1 MVEGLKKAVT
11 LDRKRG
17 KKQPL
22 YQQVC
27 SEVSKLIAGQNL
39 QGGYSLPSI
48 SALAKML
55 KINYRTAKLAYEMLA
70 KEDVVT
76 YIPNKGAVVKNNKPA
91 ETSKQIHITYIRP
104 KINSVWVE
112 ISSGIERFCTEN
124 NIEFSIV
131 DAGGSHEVYLNAL
144 QNPIKPEEG
153 LLVVPYELPQY
164 KEVIGGRINKGVRIV
179 FIDRELLGIEA
190 SSVSADHFVGVYNA
204 TMHLLQTHK
213 RPVYYFGQ
221 SKSPS
226 SSRNWFEAWKT
237 AMNEYG
243 YHSVDSYVYNLHAE
257 EATLVTHKWHAIED
271 AAAAAMEFLKSVKE
285 KPFSVF
291 VGGDHIAKGIY
302 LAAREIEMQIGRDIF
317 IVGYGNI
324 PMSERFDV
332 PLSSVDQNSE
342 LVGYRSAELLYRQ
355 LKGELHKN
363 VQIVCPTKLYVR
375 QSSTGTK

>member
-11 LDRKRG
+11 LDRKKG

-27 SEVSKLIAGQNL
+27 SEVSKLIVGQNL

-76 YIPNKGAVVKNNKPA
+76 YVPNKGAVVKNNKSA
-91 ETSKQIHITYIRP
+91 EIPKQTHITYIRP

-112 ISSGIERFCTEN
+112 ISSGIERFCTEHN
-124 NIEFSIV
+124 VEFSII
-131 DAGGSHEVYLNAL
+131 DAGGSHDVYLDAM

-164 KEVIGGRINKGVRIV
+164 KEVVSELINKGVRFV
-179 FIDRELLGIEA
+179 FIDRDLPGVEA

-204 TMHLLQTHK
+204 TMHLLQAHN

-226 SSRNWFEAWKT
+226 SSRNWFEGWKS

-243 YHSVDSYVYNLHAE
+243 YHSLDSYVHNLHAE
-257 EATLVTHKWHAIED
+257 EATLFTHKWHAIED
-271 AAAAAMEFLKSVKE
+271 AAAAAMEFIKTIKE

-302 LAAREIEMQIGRDIF
+302 LAAREMGLEVGRDIF

-342 LVGYRSAELLYRQ
+342 LVGYRSAELLYRH
-355 LKGELHKN
+355 LNGELHRN

-375 QSSTGTK
+375 QSSTGSK